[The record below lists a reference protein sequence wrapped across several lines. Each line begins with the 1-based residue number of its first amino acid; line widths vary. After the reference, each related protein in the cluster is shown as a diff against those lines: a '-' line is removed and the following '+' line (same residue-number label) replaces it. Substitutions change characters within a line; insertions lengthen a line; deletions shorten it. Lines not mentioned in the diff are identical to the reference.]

1 MQKIRFIKVLGSHL
15 IRTNKNVMKKL
26 VGLLLLLALST
37 SCVAVREYDKVYL
50 NDEEMLLGFKS
61 SERFETTF
69 QIYREAA
76 AGANGGKSGGGCGCN

>member
-1 MQKIRFIKVLGSHL
+1 MKTQNSNKII
-15 IRTNKNVMKKL
+15 T
-26 VGLLLLLALST
+26 LLLLTLMA
-37 SCVAVREYDKVYL
+37 SCSSVKPYQKMYL